1 MKNLKLIFFLF
12 CFSLLRWSFGVVLW
26 EIESGGRN
34 KTKFNKHL
42 LGKTDYGSV
51 LPRIDRRPLF
61 SHTYRSPDQP
71 LVHYR
76 FEI

>member
-12 CFSLLRWSFGVVLW
+12 SFSLLRWSFGVVLW

-34 KTKFNKHL
+34 KTKFNKRL

-51 LPRIDRRPLF
+51 LPRN
-61 SHTYRSPDQP
+61 
-71 LVHYR
+71 
-76 FEI
+76 